1 MTKLNLSDEKLK
13 EWMDDYVEKNKFN
26 GCSLSIADLKG
37 DTLLDIASGHADK
50 EKTKEFNSLSIVRI
64 FSMTK
69 AIVSACL
76 LQLISDE
83 KINLQ
88 DTLDHYF
95 DNFSNCYSLIENA
108 KNVSEIEKT
117 KAPSIYQLLNHTS
130 GLSYFFNDDLIGKE
144 YLKQNLTATP
154 DNYNL
159 SVFVDKISSLPLAF
173 KPGTKWNYSIG
184 IDIAGRL
191 IEIIS
196 GEPLDVYISKNLLD
210 PLDMKDTQFFLPRTK
225 VDRFT
230 DCFFYN
236 EMKDNFLPL
245 VKQYKNF
252 YYQKD
257 QVTNFSGG
265 SGLLS
270 TGRDYLKFASL
281 LLNGGK
287 YKNKRIFEDTV
298 INSIRVNTLDRDIAS
313 IGVKTFAQMPTTG
326 MGHSLA
332 GSVINNPHPD
342 FPSNIGDFGWG
353 GMASNY
359 FWSDFKKGYTAVFM
373 TQLLPSAS
381 YPNRKELKKLVHQSL
396 HR

>member
-1 MTKLNLSDEKLK
+1 MTKLSLNDEKLK
-13 EWMDDYVEKNKFN
+13 EWMDSYVKKNRFN
-26 GCSLSIADLKG
+26 GCSLSIADIDG
-37 DTLLDIASGHADK
+37 NTLLDIASGHADK

-76 LQLISDE
+76 LQLLSDK

-95 DNFSNCYSLIENA
+95 DNYSDCYALIENA
-108 KNVSEIEKT
+108 KNVNEIEKI

-130 GLSYFFNDDLIGKE
+130 GLSYFFNDDLIGRE

-154 DNYNL
+154 SNNNI
-159 SVFVDKISSLPLAF
+159 SVFAEKVSSLPLAF
-173 KPGTKWNYSIG
+173 KPGTKWNYSVG

-196 GEPLDVYISKNLLD
+196 GKPLDIYVKEKLLD
-210 PLDMKDTQFFLPRTK
+210 RLEMKDTQFFLPASK

-230 DCFFYN
+230 DCFFYS
-236 EMKDNFLPL
+236 EMHENFLPL
-245 VKQYKNF
+245 VEQYENF
-252 YYQKD
+252 NYKKD

-270 TGRDYLKFASL
+270 TGHDYLKFAKV
-281 LLNGGK
+281 LLNDGIF
-287 YKNKRIFEDTV
+287 KNKRIFEEDV
-298 INSIRVNTLDRDIAS
+298 MDKIRRNSLVRDIAS
-313 IGVKTFAQMPTTG
+313 IGVDTFAQMPTLG

-332 GSVINNPHPD
+332 GSVITNPNPD
-342 FPSNIGDFGWG
+342 FISNIGDFGWG

-359 FWSDFKKGYTAVFM
+359 FWIDFEKRYTAVFM

-381 YPNRKELKKLVHQSL
+381 YPNRKELKKLVNQSL
-396 HR
+396 Q

>member
-1 MTKLNLSDEKLK
+1 MTKLNLNDEKLK
-13 EWMDDYVEKNKFN
+13 AWMDSYVEKNRFN
-26 GCSLSIADLKG
+26 GCSLSIADIEG
-37 DTLLDIASGHADK
+37 NTLIDLASGHADK
-50 EKTKEFNSLSIVRI
+50 DKTKEFNSQSIVRI

-69 AIVSACL
+69 AIVSTCL
-76 LQLISDE
+76 LQLTRDK
-83 KINLQ
+83 KINLE

-95 DNFSNCYSLIENA
+95 DNYSDCFALIENA
-108 KNVSEIEKT
+108 KNITEIEKA

-130 GLSYFFNDDLIGKE
+130 GLSYFFNDDLIGRE
-144 YLKQNLTATP
+144 YLNKNLTATP

-159 SVFVDKISSLPLAF
+159 SVFAEKVSSLPLAF
-173 KPGTKWNYSIG
+173 KPGTKWNYSVG

-196 GEPLDVYISKNLLD
+196 GEPLDIFINNNLLEQ
-210 PLDMKDTQFFLPRTK
+210 LDMKDTQFFLPETK

-230 DCFFYN
+230 DCFFYHYMN
-236 EMKDNFLPL
+236 ENFFPL
-245 VKQYKNF
+245 VKQYENF
-252 YYQKD
+252 NYKKD

-287 YKNKRIFEDTV
+287 YKNKKIFEDVV
-298 INSIRVNTLDRDIAS
+298 INSIRVNSLDRDIAS

-332 GSVINNPHPD
+332 GSVITNPHPD
-342 FPSNIGDFGWG
+342 FSSNIGDFGWG

-359 FWSDFKKGYTAVFM
+359 FWIDFEKKYTAVFM

-396 HR
+396 H

>member
-1 MTKLNLSDEKLK
+1 MTKLNLNDEKLK
-13 EWMDDYVEKNKFN
+13 EWMDSYVKKNKFN
-26 GCSLSIADLKG
+26 GCSLSIADIDG
-37 DTLLDIASGHADK
+37 NTLLDIASGHADK

-76 LQLISDE
+76 LQLLSDE
-83 KINLQ
+83 KISLQ

-95 DNFSNCYSLIENA
+95 DNYSNCYALIENA
-108 KNVSEIEKT
+108 KNVTEIEKI

-130 GLSYFFNDDLIGKE
+130 GLSYFFNDDLIGRE

-154 DNYNL
+154 SNDNI
-159 SVFVDKISSLPLAF
+159 SVFAEKVSSLPLAF
-173 KPGTKWNYSIG
+173 KPGAKWNYSVG

-196 GEPLDVYISKNLLD
+196 GKPLDIYMKKKLLD
-210 PLDMKDTQFFLPRTK
+210 RLEMKDTKFFLPASK

-230 DCFFYN
+230 DCFFYS
-236 EMKDNFLPL
+236 EMHENFLPL
-245 VKQYKNF
+245 VKQYENF
-252 YYQKD
+252 YYKKD

-287 YKNKRIFEDTV
+287 YKNNKIFEDMV
-298 INSIRVNTLDRDIAS
+298 VKSIRVNSLDRDIAS
-313 IGVKTFAQMPTTG
+313 IGVATFAQMPTAG

-332 GSVINNPHPD
+332 GSVISNPHPD
-342 FPSNIGDFGWG
+342 FTSSFGDFGWG

-359 FWSDFKKGYTAVFM
+359 FWIDFKKGYTAVFM

-396 HR
+396 H

>member
-1 MTKLNLSDEKLK
+1 MTKLNLNDEKLK
-13 EWMDDYVEKNKFN
+13 AWMDSYVKKNRFN
-26 GCSLSIADLKG
+26 GCSLSIADIEG
-37 DTLLDIASGHADK
+37 NTILDLSSGYTGKD
-50 EKTKEFNSLSIVRI
+50 KTKEFNSQSIVRI

-69 AIVSACL
+69 AIVSTCL
-76 LQLISDE
+76 LQLTHDK
-83 KINLQ
+83 KINLE

-95 DNFSNCYSLIENA
+95 ANYSDCFALTENA
-108 KNVSEIEKT
+108 KNVTEIEKT

-130 GLSYFFNDDLIGKE
+130 GLSYFFNDDLIGRE
-144 YLKQNLTATP
+144 YLNKNLTATP

-159 SVFVDKISSLPLAF
+159 SVFAEKISSLPLAF
-173 KPGTKWNYSIG
+173 QPGTKWNYSVG

-191 IEIIS
+191 IEMIS
-196 GEPLDVYISKNLLD
+196 GEPLDIFINNNLLD
-210 PLDMKDTQFFLPRTK
+210 QLDMKDTQFFLPETK
-225 VDRFT
+225 VNRFT
-230 DCFFYN
+230 DCFFYHDMQ
-236 EMKDNFLPL
+236 ENFFPL
-245 VKQYKNF
+245 VRQYENF
-252 YYQKD
+252 NYRKD

-287 YKNKRIFEDTV
+287 YKNKKIFEDVV
-298 INSIRVNTLDRDIAS
+298 INSIRVNSLDRDIAS

-332 GSVINNPHPD
+332 GSVITNPHPD
-342 FPSNIGDFGWG
+342 FSSNIGDFGWG

-359 FWSDFKKGYTAVFM
+359 FWIDFEKKYTAVFM

-396 HR
+396 H

>member
-1 MTKLNLSDEKLK
+1 MTKLNLNGEILK
-13 EWMDDYVEKNKFN
+13 EWMDSYVKKNRFN
-26 GCSLSIADLKG
+26 GCSLSIADIEG
-37 DTLLDIASGHADK
+37 NTLLDLASGHADK

-69 AIVSACL
+69 AIVSCCL

-108 KNVSEIEKT
+108 QNVSEIEKT

-159 SVFVDKISSLPLAF
+159 SVFVEKISSLPLAF
-173 KPGTKWNYSIG
+173 KPGTKWNYSVG

-196 GEPLDVYISKNLLD
+196 GEPLDVYIRKNLLD
-210 PLDMKDTQFFLPRTK
+210 LLDMKDTQFFLPKTK

-236 EMKDNFLPL
+236 EMHENFLPL
-245 VKQYKNF
+245 VKQYENF
-252 YYQKD
+252 NYQKD
-257 QVTNFSGG
+257 QVTNLSGG

-287 YKNKRIFEDTV
+287 YFNTRIFDDEV
-298 INSIRVNTLDRDIAS
+298 ISSIRVNSLDRDIAS
-313 IGVKTFAQMPTTG
+313 IGVETFAQMPTTG

-332 GSVINNPHPD
+332 GSVIINPHPD
-342 FPSNIGDFGWG
+342 FTSSIGDFGWG

-359 FWSDFKKGYTAVFM
+359 FWIDFEKRYTAVFM

-381 YPNRKELKKLVHQSL
+381 YPNRKELKSLVHQSL
-396 HR
+396 R

>member
-1 MTKLNLSDEKLK
+1 MTKLNLNDEKLK
-13 EWMDDYVEKNKFN
+13 EWMDDYVDKNKFN
-26 GCSLSIADLKG
+26 GCSLSIADTEG
-37 DTLLDIASGHADK
+37 NTLLDIASGHADK

-69 AIVSACL
+69 VIVSICL
-76 LQLISDE
+76 LQLLHDK
-83 KINLQ
+83 KINVK
-88 DTLDHYF
+88 DSLDYYF
-95 DNFSNCYSLIENA
+95 DNYSDCFSLVKNA
-108 KNVSEIEKT
+108 KNLTELEKT

-130 GLSYFFNDDLIGKE
+130 GLSYFFNDDLIGRE

-154 DNYNL
+154 DNHNL
-159 SVFVDKISSLPLAF
+159 SVFAEKISSLPLAF
-173 KPGTKWNYSIG
+173 KPGIKWNYSVG

-196 GEPLDVYISKNLLD
+196 GDPLDVYLRKNLFD
-210 PLDMKDTQFFLPRTK
+210 VLDMKDTQFFLPKTK

-236 EMKDNFLPL
+236 EMQENFLPL
-245 VKQYKNF
+245 VKQYENF
-252 YYQKD
+252 YYHKD

-287 YKNKRIFEDTV
+287 YKNMRIFEDEV
-298 INSIRVNTLDRDIAS
+298 IRSIKVNALDQDIAS
-313 IGVKTFAQMPTTG
+313 IGVETFAQMPTTG

-332 GSVINNPHPD
+332 GSVITNPHPD
-342 FPSNIGDFGWG
+342 FTSSLGDFGWG

-359 FWSDFKKGYTAVFM
+359 FWIDFKKRYTAVFM

-381 YPNRKELKKLVHQSL
+381 YPNRKELKKLVNQYL
-396 HR
+396 H

>member
-1 MTKLNLSDEKLK
+1 MTKLNLNGEILK
-13 EWMDDYVEKNKFN
+13 EWMDGYVQKNKFN
-26 GCSLSIADLKG
+26 GCSFSIADIEG
-37 DTLLDIASGHADK
+37 NTLLDIASGHADK

-69 AIVSACL
+69 AIVSMCL
-76 LQLISDE
+76 LQLLHDK
-83 KINLQ
+83 KINLE

-95 DNFSNCYSLIENA
+95 ENYSNCFALIDNA
-108 KNVSEIEKT
+108 KNVTEIEKT

-130 GLSYFFNDDLIGKE
+130 GLSYFFNNDLIGKE
-144 YLKQNLTATP
+144 YLNKNLTATP
-154 DNYNL
+154 NNNTL
-159 SVFVDKISSLPLAF
+159 SVFVEKVSSLPLAF
-173 KPGTKWNYSIG
+173 KPGTKWNYSVG

-196 GEPLDVYISKNLLD
+196 GETLDVFINNNLLEQ
-210 PLDMKDTQFFLPRTK
+210 LDMKDTQFFLPEPK
-225 VDRFT
+225 IDRFT
-230 DCFFYN
+230 DCFFYDDMH
-236 EMKDNFLPL
+236 ENFLPL
-245 VKQYKNF
+245 VKQYENF
-252 YYQKD
+252 NYQKD

-270 TGRDYLKFASL
+270 TGCDYLKFASL

-287 YKNKRIFEDTV
+287 YNKMRIFNDDV
-298 INSIRVNTLDRDIAS
+298 INSIRVNSLDSDIAS
-313 IGVKTFAQMPTTG
+313 IGVETFAQMPTRG

-332 GSVINNPHPD
+332 GSVITNPNPD
-342 FPSNIGDFGWG
+342 FTSNIGDFGWG

-359 FWSDFKKGYTAVFM
+359 FWIDFKKGYTAVFM

-396 HR
+396 H

>member
-1 MTKLNLSDEKLK
+1 MTKLNLNDKKLK
-13 EWMDDYVEKNKFN
+13 EWMDEYIEKNKFN
-26 GCSLSIADLKG
+26 GCSLSIADTEG
-37 DTLLDIASGHADK
+37 NTLLDTGSGHADK

-69 AIVSACL
+69 SIVSTCL
-76 LQLISDE
+76 LQLLRDK
-83 KINLQ
+83 KINVG

-95 DNFSNCYSLIENA
+95 ENYSNCFALVENA
-108 KNVSEIEKT
+108 KNLTELEKT
-117 KAPSIYQLLNHTS
+117 RAPSIYQLLNHTS
-130 GLSYFFNDDLIGKE
+130 GLSYFFNDDLIGRE

-154 DNYNL
+154 DNDNL
-159 SVFVDKISSLPLAF
+159 SVFVEKVSSLPLAF
-173 KPGTKWNYSIG
+173 KPGIKWNYSIG

-210 PLDMKDTQFFLPRTK
+210 PLDMKDTHFFLPKTK

-236 EMKDNFLPL
+236 EMHDNFFPL
-245 VKQYKNF
+245 VKQYENF

-257 QVTNFSGG
+257 QVTNLSGG

-270 TGRDYLKFASL
+270 TGHDYLKFASL

-287 YKNKRIFEDTV
+287 YKNTRIFEDEV
-298 INSIRVNTLDRDIAS
+298 IKSIRVNSLDRDIAS
-313 IGVKTFAQMPTTG
+313 IGVETFAQMPTTG

-332 GSVINNPHPD
+332 GSVITDPHPD
-342 FPSNIGDFGWG
+342 FTSNLGDFGWG

-359 FWSDFKKGYTAVFM
+359 FWIDFEKRYTAVFM
-373 TQLLPSAS
+373 TQLLPSGS

-396 HR
+396 R

>member
-1 MTKLNLSDEKLK
+1 MKRLNLNDEKLK

-26 GCSLSIADLKG
+26 GCSLIIADPKG

-76 LQLISDE
+76 LQLISNE

-95 DNFSNCYSLIENA
+95 DNFSNCYSLVENA

-159 SVFVDKISSLPLAF
+159 SVFVENISSLPLAF
-173 KPGTKWNYSIG
+173 KPGTRWNYSIG

-196 GEPLDVYISKNLLD
+196 GEPLDVYVKKNLLD
-210 PLDMKDTQFFLPRTK
+210 PLDMKDTQFFLPKTK

-236 EMKDNFLPL
+236 EMHENFLPL
-245 VKQYKNF
+245 VKQYENF
-252 YYQKD
+252 NYTKD

-287 YKNKRIFEDTV
+287 YKNTRIFECDV
-298 INSIRVNTLDRDIAS
+298 MNSIKVNSLDRDIAS
-313 IGVKTFAQMPTTG
+313 IGVPTFAQMPTTG

-332 GSVINNPHPD
+332 GSVITNPHPD
-342 FPSNIGDFGWG
+342 FTSSVGDFGWG

-359 FWSDFKKGYTAVFM
+359 FWIDFKKGYTAVFM

-396 HR
+396 H

>member
-1 MTKLNLSDEKLK
+1 MTKLNLNDEKLK
-13 EWMDDYVEKNKFN
+13 AWMDSYVKKNRFN
-26 GCSLSIADLKG
+26 GCSLSIADIDG
-37 DTLLDIASGHADK
+37 NTVLDIASGHADK

-76 LQLISDE
+76 LQLLSDE

-95 DNFSNCYSLIENA
+95 DNYSNCYALIENA
-108 KNVSEIEKT
+108 KNVTEIEKI

-130 GLSYFFNDDLIGKE
+130 GLSYFFNDDLIGRE

-154 DNYNL
+154 SNNSI
-159 SVFVDKISSLPLAF
+159 SVFAEKVSSLPLAF
-173 KPGTKWNYSIG
+173 KPGTKWNYSVG

-196 GEPLDVYISKNLLD
+196 GKPLDIYMKKKLLD
-210 PLDMKDTQFFLPRTK
+210 RLEMKDTQFFLPASK

-230 DCFFYN
+230 DCFFYS
-236 EMKDNFLPL
+236 EMHENFLPL
-245 VKQYKNF
+245 VEHYENFNYK
-252 YYQKD
+252 KD

-270 TGRDYLKFASL
+270 TGHDYLKFAEV
-281 LLNGGK
+281 LLNDGIF
-287 YKNKRIFEDTV
+287 KNKRIFEEDVMDKITR
-298 INSIRVNTLDRDIAS
+298 NSLVRDIAS
-313 IGVKTFAQMPTTG
+313 IGVDTFAQMPTLG

-332 GSVINNPHPD
+332 GSVITNPNPD
-342 FPSNIGDFGWG
+342 FTSNIGDFGWG

-359 FWSDFKKGYTAVFM
+359 FWIDFEKRYTAVFM

-381 YPNRKELKKLVHQSL
+381 YPNRKELKKLVNQSL
-396 HR
+396 Q

>member
-1 MTKLNLSDEKLK
+1 MTKLSLNDEKLK
-13 EWMDDYVEKNKFN
+13 EWMDDYVEKKKFN
-26 GCSLSIADLKG
+26 GCSLIVADAEG
-37 DTLLDIASGHADK
+37 NTLLDIASGYADK
-50 EKTKEFNSLSIVRI
+50 GKTKEFNSLSIVRI

-69 AIVSACL
+69 AIVSTCL
-76 LQLISDE
+76 LQLLRDK
-83 KINLQ
+83 KINVK
-88 DTLDHYF
+88 DTLDYYF
-95 DNFSNCYSLIENA
+95 DNYSNCFALVKNA
-108 KNVSEIEKT
+108 KNLTELEKT

-130 GLSYFFNDDLIGKE
+130 GLSYFFNDDLIGRE

-154 DNYNL
+154 DNDNL
-159 SVFVDKISSLPLAF
+159 SVFAEKISSLPLAF
-173 KPGTKWNYSIG
+173 KPGLKWNYSVG

-210 PLDMKDTQFFLPRTK
+210 VLDMKDTQFFLPKIK

-236 EMKDNFLPL
+236 EMHENFLPL
-245 VKQYKNF
+245 VDQYQNF

-270 TGRDYLKFASL
+270 TGRDYLKFAGL
-281 LLNGGK
+281 LLNGGL
-287 YKNKRIFEDTV
+287 YNNTRVFEDDV
-298 INSIRVNTLDRDIAS
+298 INSVRVNSLDRDIAS
-313 IGVKTFAQMPTTG
+313 NGVETFAQMPTIG

-332 GSVINNPHPD
+332 GSVITNPHPD
-342 FPSNIGDFGWG
+342 FSSSLGDFGWG

-359 FWSDFKKGYTAVFM
+359 FWIDFKKRYAAVFM

-396 HR
+396 H

>member
-1 MTKLNLSDEKLK
+1 MTKLTLNDEKLK
-13 EWMDDYVEKNKFN
+13 KWMDDYVDKNKFN
-26 GCSLSIADLKG
+26 GCSLSIADTEG
-37 DTLLDIASGHADK
+37 NTLLDIASGHADK

-69 AIVSACL
+69 VIVSICL
-76 LQLISDE
+76 LQLLHDK
-83 KINLQ
+83 KINVK
-88 DTLDHYF
+88 DTLDYYF
-95 DNFSNCYSLIENA
+95 DNYADCFSLIKNA
-108 KNVSEIEKT
+108 KNLTELEKT

-130 GLSYFFNDDLIGKE
+130 GLSYFFNDDLIGRE

-154 DNYNL
+154 DNHNL
-159 SVFVDKISSLPLAF
+159 SVFAEKISSLPLAF
-173 KPGTKWNYSIG
+173 KPGIKWNYSVG

-196 GEPLDVYISKNLLD
+196 GEPLDFYLRRNLLD
-210 PLDMKDTQFFLPRTK
+210 PLDMKDTEFFLPKTK

-236 EMKDNFLPL
+236 EMQENFLPL
-245 VKQYKNF
+245 VKQYDNF
-252 YYQKD
+252 YYHKD

-287 YKNKRIFEDTV
+287 YKNMRIFEDEV
-298 INSIRVNTLDRDIAS
+298 IRSIKVNALDQDIAS
-313 IGVKTFAQMPTTG
+313 IGVETFAQMPTTG

-332 GSVINNPHPD
+332 GSVITYPHPD
-342 FPSNIGDFGWG
+342 FTSTLGDFGWG

-359 FWSDFKKGYTAVFM
+359 FWIDFKKGYTAVFM

-396 HR
+396 H

>member
-1 MTKLNLSDEKLK
+1 MKKLNLSDEKIK

-26 GCSLSIADLKG
+26 GCSLSLADPKG
-37 DTLLDIASGHADK
+37 NTLLDIASGHADK
-50 EKTKEFNSLSIVRI
+50 EKTREFNSLSIVRI

-76 LQLISDE
+76 LQLLSDE
-83 KINLQ
+83 KINLH

-95 DNFSNCYSLIENA
+95 DNFSDCYSLIINA
-108 KNVSEIEKT
+108 KNISEIEKT

-159 SVFVDKISSLPLAF
+159 SVFVEKISSLPLAF
-173 KPGTKWNYSIG
+173 KPGTKWNYSVG

-196 GEPLDVYISKNLLD
+196 GEPLNVYIRKNLLD
-210 PLDMKDTQFFLPRTK
+210 LLDMKDTQFFLPKTK

-236 EMKDNFLPL
+236 EMHENFLPL
-245 VKQYKNF
+245 VKQYENF
-252 YYQKD
+252 NYQKD

-287 YKNKRIFEDTV
+287 HNNTRIFECDV
-298 INSIRVNTLDRDIAS
+298 INSIRENSLDRDIAS
-313 IGVKTFAQMPTTG
+313 IGVAAFAQMPTTG

-332 GSVINNPHPD
+332 GSVITKPHLD
-342 FPSNIGDFGWG
+342 FTSSFGDFGWG

-359 FWSDFKKGYTAVFM
+359 FWIDFKKGYTAVFM

-396 HR
+396 H

>member
-1 MTKLNLSDEKLK
+1 
-13 EWMDDYVEKNKFN
+13 MDSYVKKNRFN
-26 GCSLSIADLKG
+26 GCSLSIEDIDG
-37 DTLLDIASGHADK
+37 NTLLDIACGHADK
-50 EKTKEFNSLSIVRI
+50 GKTKEFNSLSIVRI

-76 LQLISDE
+76 LQLLSDK

-95 DNFSNCYSLIENA
+95 DNYSNCYALIENA
-108 KNVSEIEKT
+108 KNVTEIEKI

-130 GLSYFFNDDLIGKE
+130 GLSYFFNDDLIGRE

-154 DNYNL
+154 SNNSI
-159 SVFVDKISSLPLAF
+159 SVFAEKVSSLPLAF
-173 KPGTKWNYSIG
+173 KPGTKWNYSVG

-196 GEPLDVYISKNLLD
+196 GKPLDIYMKKKLLD
-210 PLDMKDTQFFLPRTK
+210 RLEMKDTQFFLPASK

-230 DCFFYN
+230 DCFFYS
-236 EMKDNFLPL
+236 EMPENFLPL
-245 VKQYKNF
+245 VEQYENF
-252 YYQKD
+252 NYKKD

-270 TGRDYLKFASL
+270 TGHDYLKFAKV
-281 LLNGGK
+281 LLNDGIF
-287 YKNKRIFEDTV
+287 KNKRIFEEDV
-298 INSIRVNTLDRDIAS
+298 MDKIRRNSLVRDIAS
-313 IGVKTFAQMPTTG
+313 IGVDTFAQMPTLG

-332 GSVINNPHPD
+332 GSVITNPNPD
-342 FPSNIGDFGWG
+342 FISNIGDFGWG

-359 FWSDFKKGYTAVFM
+359 FWIDFEKRYTAVFM

-381 YPNRKELKKLVHQSL
+381 YPNRKELKKLVNQSL
-396 HR
+396 Q

>member
-1 MTKLNLSDEKLK
+1 MNLNDEKLK
-13 EWMDDYVEKNKFN
+13 AWMDSYVKKNRFN
-26 GCSLSIADLKG
+26 GCSLSIADIDG
-37 DTLLDIASGHADK
+37 NTLLDIASGYADK
-50 EKTKEFNSLSIVRI
+50 EKTKEFNSVSIVRI

-76 LQLISDE
+76 LQLLSDK

-95 DNFSNCYSLIENA
+95 DNYSDCYALIENA
-108 KNVSEIEKT
+108 KNVNEIEKI

-130 GLSYFFNDDLIGKE
+130 GLSYFFNDDLIGRE

-154 DNYNL
+154 NNNNI
-159 SVFVDKISSLPLAF
+159 SIFAEKVSSLPLAF
-173 KPGTKWNYSIG
+173 KPGTKWNYSVG

-196 GEPLDVYISKNLLD
+196 GKPLDIYMKKNLFDRLE
-210 PLDMKDTQFFLPRTK
+210 MKDTQFFLPASK

-230 DCFFYN
+230 DCFFYS
-236 EMKDNFLPL
+236 EMHENFIPL
-245 VKQYKNF
+245 VEQYENF
-252 YYQKD
+252 NYKKD

-270 TGRDYLKFASL
+270 TGHDYLKFAKV
-281 LLNGGK
+281 LLNDGIF
-287 YKNKRIFEDTV
+287 KNKRIFEEDV
-298 INSIRVNTLDRDIAS
+298 MDKIRRNSLVRDIAS
-313 IGVKTFAQMPTTG
+313 IGVDTFAQMPTLG

-332 GSVINNPHPD
+332 GSVITNPNPD
-342 FPSNIGDFGWG
+342 FISNIGDFGWG

-359 FWSDFKKGYTAVFM
+359 FWIDFEKRYTAVFM

-381 YPNRKELKKLVHQSL
+381 YPNRKELKKLVNQSL
-396 HR
+396 Q

>member
-1 MTKLNLSDEKLK
+1 MTKLNFNDEKLK
-13 EWMDDYVEKNKFN
+13 EWMDSYVRKNRFN
-26 GCSLSIADLKG
+26 GCSLSIADIDG
-37 DTLLDIASGHADK
+37 NTLLDIASGHADK

-76 LQLISDE
+76 LQLLSDE

-95 DNFSNCYSLIENA
+95 DNYSNCYALIENA
-108 KNVSEIEKT
+108 NDVTEIRKI

-130 GLSYFFNDDLIGKE
+130 GLSYFFNDDLIGRE

-154 DNYNL
+154 SNNNI
-159 SVFVDKISSLPLAF
+159 SVFAEKVSSLPLAF
-173 KPGTKWNYSIG
+173 KPGTKWNYSVG

-196 GEPLDVYISKNLLD
+196 GKPLDIYMKNNLFDRLE
-210 PLDMKDTQFFLPRTK
+210 MKDTHFFLPASK

-230 DCFFYN
+230 DCFFYS
-236 EMKDNFLPL
+236 EMHENFLPL
-245 VKQYKNF
+245 VEQYKNF
-252 YYQKD
+252 NYKKD

-270 TGRDYLKFASL
+270 TGYDYLKFAKV
-281 LLNGGK
+281 LLNDGIF
-287 YKNKRIFEDTV
+287 KNKKIFEEDV
-298 INSIRVNTLDRDIAS
+298 MDKIRRNSLVSDIAS
-313 IGVKTFAQMPTTG
+313 IGVDTFAQMPTLG

-332 GSVINNPHPD
+332 GSVITNPNPD
-342 FPSNIGDFGWG
+342 FISNIGDFGWG

-359 FWSDFKKGYTAVFM
+359 FWIDFEKRYTAVFM

-381 YPNRKELKKLVHQSL
+381 YPNRKELKKLVNQSL
-396 HR
+396 Q

>member
-1 MTKLNLSDEKLK
+1 MTKLNLNDGKLK
-13 EWMDDYVEKNKFN
+13 EWMDDYVDKNKFN
-26 GCSLSIADLKG
+26 GCSLSIADTEG
-37 DTLLDIASGHADK
+37 NTLLDISSGHADK

-69 AIVSACL
+69 VIVSICL
-76 LQLISDE
+76 LQLLHDK
-83 KINLQ
+83 KINVK

-95 DNFSNCYSLIENA
+95 DNYSNCFSLVKNA
-108 KNVSEIEKT
+108 KNLTELEKT

-130 GLSYFFNDDLIGKE
+130 GLSYFFNDDLIGRE

-154 DNYNL
+154 DNHNL
-159 SVFVDKISSLPLAF
+159 AVFAEKISSLPLAF
-173 KPGTKWNYSIG
+173 KPGIKWNYSVG

-196 GEPLDVYISKNLLD
+196 GDPLDVYLRKNLLD
-210 PLDMKDTQFFLPRTK
+210 LLDMKDTQFFLPKTK

-236 EMKDNFLPL
+236 EMQENFLPL
-245 VKQYKNF
+245 VKQYENF
-252 YYQKD
+252 YYHKD

-287 YKNKRIFEDTV
+287 YKNMRIFEDEV
-298 INSIRVNTLDRDIAS
+298 IRIIKVNALDQDIAS
-313 IGVKTFAQMPTTG
+313 IGVESFAQMPTIG

-332 GSVINNPHPD
+332 GSIIINPHPD
-342 FPSNIGDFGWG
+342 FTSNLGDFGWG

-359 FWSDFKKGYTAVFM
+359 FWIDFKKRYTAVFM

-381 YPNRKELKKLVHQSL
+381 YPNRKELKKLVNQYL
-396 HR
+396 H

>member
-1 MTKLNLSDEKLK
+1 MTKLNLNDEKLK
-13 EWMDDYVEKNKFN
+13 EWMDDYVDKNKFN
-26 GCSLSIADLKG
+26 GCSLSIADTEG
-37 DTLLDIASGHADK
+37 NTLLDIASGHADK
-50 EKTKEFNSLSIVRI
+50 EKTKKFNSLSIVRI

-69 AIVSACL
+69 VIVSICL
-76 LQLISDE
+76 LQLLHNK
-83 KINLQ
+83 KINVK
-88 DTLDHYF
+88 DTLDYYF
-95 DNFSNCYSLIENA
+95 DNYSDCFSLVKNA
-108 KNVSEIEKT
+108 KNLTELEKT

-130 GLSYFFNDDLIGKE
+130 GLSYFFNDDLIGRE

-154 DNYNL
+154 DNHNL
-159 SVFVDKISSLPLAF
+159 SVFAEKISSLPLAF
-173 KPGTKWNYSIG
+173 KPGIKWNYSVG

-196 GEPLDVYISKNLLD
+196 GDPLDVYLRKNLLD
-210 PLDMKDTQFFLPRTK
+210 LLDMKDTQFFLPKTK

-236 EMKDNFLPL
+236 EMQENFLPL
-245 VKQYKNF
+245 VKQYENF
-252 YYQKD
+252 YYHKN

-270 TGRDYLKFASL
+270 TGRDYLKFASV

-287 YKNKRIFEDTV
+287 YKNMKIFEDEV
-298 INSIRVNTLDRDIAS
+298 IRSIKVNALDRDIAS
-313 IGVKTFAQMPTTG
+313 IGVETFAQMPTTG

-332 GSVINNPHPD
+332 GSVITNPHPD
-342 FPSNIGDFGWG
+342 FKSSLGDFGWG

-359 FWSDFKKGYTAVFM
+359 FWIDFKKRYTAIFM

-381 YPNRKELKKLVHQSL
+381 YPNRKELKKLVNQYL
-396 HR
+396 H

>member
-1 MTKLNLSDEKLK
+1 MKKLNLSDEKLK

-26 GCSLSIADLKG
+26 GCSLSIADAKG
-37 DTLLDIASGHADK
+37 DTLLDIASGHTDK

-69 AIVSACL
+69 AIISSCL

-83 KINLQ
+83 KINLN

-108 KNVSEIEKT
+108 KNISEIEKT
-117 KAPSIYQLLNHTS
+117 KAPSIHQILNHTS

-159 SVFVDKISSLPLAF
+159 SVFVEKISSLPLAF
-173 KPGTKWNYSIG
+173 KPGTKWNYSVG

-196 GEPLDVYISKNLLD
+196 GEPLDVYIRKNLLD
-210 PLDMKDTQFFLPRTK
+210 LLNMKDTQFFLPKTK
-225 VDRFT
+225 VDRFS

-236 EMKDNFLPL
+236 EMHENFLPL
-245 VKQYKNF
+245 VKQYENF
-252 YYQKD
+252 NYQKD

-287 YKNKRIFEDTV
+287 YNNTRIFGCDV
-298 INSIRVNTLDRDIAS
+298 INSIRVNSLDRDIAS
-313 IGVKTFAQMPTTG
+313 IGVATFAQMPTTG

-332 GSVINNPHPD
+332 GSVITNPHPD
-342 FPSNIGDFGWG
+342 FTSSFGDFGWG

-359 FWSDFKKGYTAVFM
+359 FWIDFKKGYTAVFM

-381 YPNRKELKKLVHQSL
+381 YPNRKELKKLVHQYL
-396 HR
+396 H

>member
-1 MTKLNLSDEKLK
+1 MTKLNLNDEKLK
-13 EWMDDYVEKNKFN
+13 EWMDDYVDKNKFN
-26 GCSLSIADLKG
+26 GCSLSIADTEG
-37 DTLLDIASGHADK
+37 NTVLDIASGHADK

-69 AIVSACL
+69 VIVSICL
-76 LQLISDE
+76 LQLLHDK
-83 KINLQ
+83 KINVK
-88 DTLDHYF
+88 DTLDNYF
-95 DNFSNCYSLIENA
+95 DNYSNCFSLVKNA
-108 KNVSEIEKT
+108 KNLTELEKT

-130 GLSYFFNDDLIGKE
+130 GLSYFFNDDLIGRE

-154 DNYNL
+154 DNHNL
-159 SVFVDKISSLPLAF
+159 SVFAEKISSLPLAF
-173 KPGTKWNYSIG
+173 KPGIKWNYSVG

-196 GEPLDVYISKNLLD
+196 GYPLDVYLRKNLLD
-210 PLDMKDTQFFLPRTK
+210 LLDMKDTQFFLPKTK

-236 EMKDNFLPL
+236 EMQENFLPL
-245 VKQYKNF
+245 VKQYENF
-252 YYQKD
+252 YYHKD

-287 YKNKRIFEDTV
+287 YKNMRIFEDEV
-298 INSIRVNTLDRDIAS
+298 IRSIKVNALDQDIAS
-313 IGVKTFAQMPTTG
+313 IGVDTFAQMPTTG

-332 GSVINNPHPD
+332 GSVITNPHPD
-342 FPSNIGDFGWG
+342 FTSSLGDFGWG

-359 FWSDFKKGYTAVFM
+359 FWIDFKKRYTAVFM

-381 YPNRKELKKLVHQSL
+381 YPNRKELKKLVNQYL
-396 HR
+396 H

>member
-1 MTKLNLSDEKLK
+1 MTKLNLNDEKLK
-13 EWMDDYVEKNKFN
+13 EWMDDYVDKNKFN
-26 GCSLSIADLKG
+26 GCSLSIADTEG
-37 DTLLDIASGHADK
+37 NTLLDIASGHADK

-69 AIVSACL
+69 AIVSICL
-76 LQLISDE
+76 LQLLHDK
-83 KINLQ
+83 KINVK
-88 DTLDHYF
+88 DTLDYYF
-95 DNFSNCYSLIENA
+95 DNYSDCFSLVKNA
-108 KNVSEIEKT
+108 KNLTELEKT

-130 GLSYFFNDDLIGKE
+130 GLSYFFNDDLIGRE
-144 YLKQNLTATP
+144 YFKQNLTATP
-154 DNYNL
+154 DNHNL
-159 SVFVDKISSLPLAF
+159 SVFAEKISSLPLAF
-173 KPGTKWNYSIG
+173 KPGIKWNYSVG

-196 GEPLDVYISKNLLD
+196 GDPLDVYLRKNLLD
-210 PLDMKDTQFFLPRTK
+210 LLDMKDTQFFLPKTK

-236 EMKDNFLPL
+236 EMHENFLPL
-245 VKQYKNF
+245 VKQYENF

-287 YKNKRIFEDTV
+287 YKNMRIFEDEV
-298 INSIRVNTLDRDIAS
+298 IRSIKVNALDQDIAS
-313 IGVKTFAQMPTTG
+313 IGVETFAQMPTTG

-332 GSVINNPHPD
+332 GSVIINPDPD
-342 FPSNIGDFGWG
+342 FTSSLGDFGWG

-359 FWSDFKKGYTAVFM
+359 FWIDFKKRYTAVFM

-381 YPNRKELKKLVHQSL
+381 YPNRKELKKLVNQYL
-396 HR
+396 H

>member
-1 MTKLNLSDEKLK
+1 MTNVNLNDEKLK
-13 EWMDDYVEKNKFN
+13 AWMDSYVKKNRFN
-26 GCSLSIADLKG
+26 GCSLSIADIEG
-37 DTLLDIASGHADK
+37 NTILDLSSGYTGKD
-50 EKTKEFNSLSIVRI
+50 KTKEFNSQSIVRI

-69 AIVSACL
+69 AIVSTCL
-76 LQLISDE
+76 LQLTHDK
-83 KINLQ
+83 KINLE

-95 DNFSNCYSLIENA
+95 ANYSDCFALTENA
-108 KNVSEIEKT
+108 KNVTEIEKT

-130 GLSYFFNDDLIGKE
+130 GLSYFFNDDLIGRE
-144 YLKQNLTATP
+144 YLNKNLTATP

-159 SVFVDKISSLPLAF
+159 SVFAEKVSSLPLAF
-173 KPGTKWNYSIG
+173 KPGTKWNYSVG

-196 GEPLDVYISKNLLD
+196 GEPLDIFINNNLLEQ
-210 PLDMKDTQFFLPRTK
+210 LDMKDTQFFLPETK

-230 DCFFYN
+230 DCFFYHDMH
-236 EMKDNFLPL
+236 ENFFPL
-245 VKQYKNF
+245 VKQYENF
-252 YYQKD
+252 NYRKD

-287 YKNKRIFEDTV
+287 YNNTKIFEDDV
-298 INSIRVNTLDRDIAS
+298 MNSIRVNSLHRDIAS

-332 GSVINNPHPD
+332 GSVITNPNPD
-342 FPSNIGDFGWG
+342 FTSSLGDFGWG

-359 FWSDFKKGYTAVFM
+359 FWIDFKKGYTAVFM

-396 HR
+396 H

>member
-1 MTKLNLSDEKLK
+1 MTKLSLNDEKLK
-13 EWMDDYVEKNKFN
+13 EWMDSYVKKNRFN
-26 GCSLSIADLKG
+26 GCSLSIADIDG
-37 DTLLDIASGHADK
+37 NTLLDIASGHADK
-50 EKTKEFNSLSIVRI
+50 EKTKEFNSLSILRI

-76 LQLISDE
+76 LQLLSEE

-95 DNFSNCYSLIENA
+95 DNYSNCYALIENA
-108 KNVSEIEKT
+108 KNVTDIEKT

-130 GLSYFFNDDLIGKE
+130 GLSYFFNDDLIGRE

-154 DNYNL
+154 SNNNI
-159 SVFVDKISSLPLAF
+159 SVFADKVSSLPLAF
-173 KPGTKWNYSIG
+173 KPGTKWNYSVG

-196 GEPLDVYISKNLLD
+196 GEPLDIYLNKNLLD
-210 PLDMKDTQFFLPRTK
+210 PLDMKDTKFFLPETK

-230 DCFFYN
+230 DCFFYS
-236 EMKDNFLPL
+236 EMHENFLPL
-245 VKQYKNF
+245 VEQYKNF
-252 YYQKD
+252 NYKKH

-270 TGRDYLKFASL
+270 TGHDYLKFAKV
-281 LLNGGK
+281 LLNDGML
-287 YKNKRIFEDTV
+287 KNTIIFAEDV
-298 INSIRVNTLDRDIAS
+298 MDKIRRNSLAGDIAS
-313 IGVKTFAQMPTTG
+313 IGVETFAQMPTLG

-332 GSVINNPHPD
+332 GSVITNPNPD
-342 FPSNIGDFGWG
+342 FTSSIGDFGWG

-359 FWSDFKKGYTAVFM
+359 FWIDFEKRYTAIFM

-381 YPNRKELKKLVHQSL
+381 YPNRKELKKLVNQSL
-396 HR
+396 Q

>member
-1 MTKLNLSDEKLK
+1 MTKLNLNDQKLK
-13 EWMDDYVEKNKFN
+13 AWMDSYVKKNKFN
-26 GCSLSIADLKG
+26 GCSLIIADIDG
-37 DTLLDIASGHADK
+37 NMLLDIGSGHADK

-76 LQLISDE
+76 LQLLSDE

-95 DNFSNCYSLIENA
+95 DNYSNCYALIENA
-108 KNVSEIEKT
+108 KNVTEIEKIQ
-117 KAPSIYQLLNHTS
+117 APSIYQLLNHTS
-130 GLSYFFNDDLIGKE
+130 GLSYFFNDDLIGRE

-154 DNYNL
+154 SNNNI
-159 SVFVDKISSLPLAF
+159 SVFAEKVSSLPLAF
-173 KPGTKWNYSIG
+173 KPGTKWNYSVG

-196 GEPLDVYISKNLLD
+196 GKPLDIYMKKNLLD
-210 PLDMKDTQFFLPRTK
+210 RLEMKDTQFFLPASK

-230 DCFFYN
+230 DCFFYS
-236 EMKDNFLPL
+236 EMHENFLPL
-245 VKQYKNF
+245 VEQYENF
-252 YYQKD
+252 NYKKD

-270 TGRDYLKFASL
+270 TGLDYLKFAKV
-281 LLNGGK
+281 LLNDGIF
-287 YKNKRIFEDTV
+287 KNKRIFEED
-298 INSIRVNTLDRDIAS
+298 IMNKIRRNSLGRDIAS
-313 IGVKTFAQMPTTG
+313 IGVDTFAQMPTLG

-332 GSVINNPHPD
+332 GSVITNPNPD
-342 FPSNIGDFGWG
+342 FTSSIGDFGWG

-359 FWSDFKKGYTAVFM
+359 FWIDFEKRYTAVFM

-381 YPNRKELKKLVHQSL
+381 YPNRKELKKLVNQCL
-396 HR
+396 Q

>member
-1 MTKLNLSDEKLK
+1 MTKLNLNDEKLK
-13 EWMDDYVEKNKFN
+13 AWMDSYVKKNRFN
-26 GCSLSIADLKG
+26 GCSLSIADIEG
-37 DTLLDIASGHADK
+37 NTLLDLASGHADK
-50 EKTKEFNSLSIVRI
+50 DKTKEFNSQSIVRI

-69 AIVSACL
+69 AIVSTCL
-76 LQLISDE
+76 LQLTYDK
-83 KINLQ
+83 KINLE

-95 DNFSNCYSLIENA
+95 DNYSDCFALIDNA
-108 KNVSEIEKT
+108 KNVTEIEKA

-130 GLSYFFNDDLIGKE
+130 GLSYFFNDDLIGRE
-144 YLKQNLTATP
+144 YLNKNLTATP

-159 SVFVDKISSLPLAF
+159 SVFAEKVSSLPLAF
-173 KPGTKWNYSIG
+173 KPGTKWNYSVG

-196 GEPLDVYISKNLLD
+196 GEPLDLYLRKNLLD
-210 PLDMKDTQFFLPRTK
+210 LLDMKDTQFFLPKTK

-236 EMKDNFLPL
+236 EMQENFLPL
-245 VKQYKNF
+245 VKQYENF
-252 YYQKD
+252 YYHKD

-287 YKNKRIFEDTV
+287 YKNMRIFEDEV
-298 INSIRVNTLDRDIAS
+298 IRSIKVNALDQDIAS
-313 IGVKTFAQMPTTG
+313 IGVETFAQMPTTG

-332 GSVINNPHPD
+332 GSVITNPHPD
-342 FPSNIGDFGWG
+342 FTSSLGDFGWG

-359 FWSDFKKGYTAVFM
+359 FWIDFKKGYTAVFM

-396 HR
+396 H

>member
-1 MTKLNLSDEKLK
+1 MTKLNLNDEKLK
-13 EWMDDYVEKNKFN
+13 AWMDSYVKKNRFN
-26 GCSLSIADLKG
+26 GCSLSIADIDG
-37 DTLLDIASGHADK
+37 NTHLDIASGHADK

-76 LQLISDE
+76 LQLLYDE

-95 DNFSNCYSLIENA
+95 DNYYNCHALIENA
-108 KNVSEIEKT
+108 KNVTEIEKI

-130 GLSYFFNDDLIGKE
+130 GLSYFFNDDLIGRE
-144 YLKQNLTATP
+144 YLKQNLTGTP
-154 DNYNL
+154 SNNNI
-159 SVFVDKISSLPLAF
+159 SVFAEKVSSLPLAF
-173 KPGTKWNYSIG
+173 KPGTKWNYSVG

-196 GEPLDVYISKNLLD
+196 GKPLDIYMKKKLFDRLE
-210 PLDMKDTQFFLPRTK
+210 MKDTQFFLPASK

-230 DCFFYN
+230 DCFFYS
-236 EMKDNFLPL
+236 EMHENFLPL
-245 VKQYKNF
+245 VEQYENF
-252 YYQKD
+252 NYKKD

-270 TGRDYLKFASL
+270 TGHDYLKFAKV
-281 LLNGGK
+281 LLNDGIF
-287 YKNKRIFEDTV
+287 KNKRIFEEDV
-298 INSIRVNTLDRDIAS
+298 MDKIRRNSLVRDIAS
-313 IGVKTFAQMPTTG
+313 IGVDTFAQMPTLG

-332 GSVINNPHPD
+332 GSVITNPNPD
-342 FPSNIGDFGWG
+342 FTSNIGDFGWG

-359 FWSDFKKGYTAVFM
+359 FWIDFEKRYTAVFM

-381 YPNRKELKKLVHQSL
+381 YPNRKELKKLVNQSL
-396 HR
+396 Q